1 MKIIG
6 IILFVIL
13 LIIGIVILVA
23 ALALFVPVR
32 YKIRAVFQD
41 DEKSA
46 VAKFRWLL
54 GLVSVTVRYTGKPDT
69 VIRILGLRTDKVKA
83 FFSKF
88 KRKKKRVSSKKDK
101 IKTEKKPLDK
111 VEGNSDEKTVN
122 NKPVNDKSVK
132 TTEDNSRSK
141 KKKRKDRKFKN
152 IFKKISDLHIR
163 SYWDILRSPDNKAP
177 FSVLRGTLWKIVKH
191 SSPKK
196 VQADLII
203 GTGDPCNTGLL
214 FGFFGMM
221 LSFIPEGCNLT
232 PDFYEKRLEG
242 KLYIKGRIRMVVL
255 LHHVIKIMMDKEL
268 KRIKKDID
276 KVRA

>member
-13 LIIGIVILVA
+13 IILGILILAAGLV
-23 ALALFVPVR
+23 LFVPVR

-41 DEKSA
+41 GEKSA

-69 VIRILGLRTDKVKA
+69 VVRILGLRMDKVKA

-88 KRKKKRVSSKKDK
+88 KRKKKKVARKETQAKVESKPENSKPISSK
-101 IKTEKKPLDK
+101 
-111 VEGNSDEKTVN
+111 
-122 NKPVNDKSVK
+122 PVKA
-132 TTEDNSRSK
+132 TEDKAKSK
-141 KKKRKDRKFKN
+141 KKKPKHRKLKN

-196 VQADLII
+196 VKADLII

-214 FGFFGMM
+214 FGFFGIM
-221 LSFIPEGCNLT
+221 LSFIPGGCNLT

-242 KLYIKGRIRMVVL
+242 KLYIKGRIRIVVL
-255 LHHVIKIMMDKEL
+255 LHHAIKIMMDKEL